1 MELLSSEV
9 LIIVGDHN
17 GNLKRDS
24 HKNEEIMGNKELEF
38 SMKKKT
44 PYNLK
49 NQDYLID
56 SMIIMTKDVLFLLDG
71 QTYNYHAT
79 IR

>member
-1 MELLSSEV
+1 
-9 LIIVGDHN
+9 
-17 GNLKRDS
+17 
-24 HKNEEIMGNKELEF
+24 MGNKELRDFNE
-38 SMKKKT
+38 KKN

>member
-9 LIIVGDHN
+9 LIIVGDNN
-17 GNLKRDS
+17 GNLKRDI
-24 HKNEEIMGNKELEF
+24 HKNEDIMGNKELEI

>member
-17 GNLKRDS
+17 RNLKRDS
-24 HKNEEIMGNKELEF
+24 HKNEDIMGNKELEI